1 MPVITLLSVPFAFL
15 LGGFVFSGLL
25 GPLAADLGIS
35 VSAAGLLQAGYA
47 LGCAF
52 AGPFLAHW
60 TRHRRKKPLLL
71 TVLGSMVLLNV
82 ASILAPGFNELL
94 FLRTALGITGALSL
108 PLAVSIAVTL
118 VAPEQRGGAIAKVYS
133 GVAYALMLGMPAG
146 SLAGDW
152 LGWRASFGVAA
163 LASAAALVL
172 VWRNVP
178 DIAAQPVPKGSAG
191 LDARSAGLLAS
202 TYLAFG
208 AMFCLVGYIGP
219 VVTSL
224 TGGTGTHVALFQL
237 GVGLSC
243 LAGLTL
249 GARIAAT
256 LGGRGL
262 AWLFA
267 GIALGLAVLVPPLST
282 NPPLLVNI
290 LALVVSVALA
300 PVCQFATAPVVQG
313 SLAATAGPSTTFVL
327 TLNSSMVYL
336 GQGTGVLLGG
346 TAISFGG
353 YAAAPL
359 TGAFVALLGLV
370 VAVALRSGSARSL
383 SRT

>member
-1 MPVITLLSVPFAFL
+1 MTTARQ
-15 LGGFVFSGLL
+15 
-25 GPLAADLGIS
+25 
-35 VSAAGLLQAGYA
+35 AGLVACVTCGRVDRRGAEECARCGDTLPHQSRRSLQ
-47 LGCAF
+47 
-52 AGPFLAHW
+52 
-60 TRHRRKKPLLL
+60 
-71 TVLGSMVLLNV
+71 TV
-82 ASILAPGFNELL
+82 
-94 FLRTALGITGALSL
+94 
-108 PLAVSIAVTL
+108 
-118 VAPEQRGGAIAKVYS
+118 
-133 GVAYALMLGMPAG
+133 
-146 SLAGDW
+146 W
-152 LGWRASFGVAA
+152 
-163 LASAAALVL
+163 
-172 VWRNVP
+172 
-178 DIAAQPVPKGSAG
+178 
-191 LDARSAGLLAS
+191 
-202 TYLAFG
+202 
-208 AMFCLVGYIGP
+208 
-219 VVTSL
+219 
-224 TGGTGTHVALFQL
+224 
-237 GVGLSC
+237 
-243 LAGLTL
+243 
-249 GARIAAT
+249 
-256 LGGRGL
+256 

-370 VAVALRSGSARSL
+370 VAIALRSGTARSL